1 MRLADFKILFIVLV
15 IIFLCVIGTFSMVN
29 HAYGHEGHGFTHMK
43 GPSGPLIGMRQCPGS
58 MTQLWFHDDNGD
70 GVVDR
75 CSQVFFNHEKIHI
88 KPSTLRDGK
97 CLCWEEE

>member
-1 MRLADFKILFIVLV
+1 MNKILIATMLAILTVT
-15 IIFLCVIGTFSMVN
+15 GTFILVN
-29 HAYGHEGHGFTHMK
+29 YSDGHEGHGFTHMN
-43 GPSGPLIGMRQCPGS
+43 GPSGSLVGMRQCPGS

>member
-1 MRLADFKILFIVLV
+1 MRNPKRINRIIVALLIGLV
-15 IIFLCVIGTFSMVN
+15 IATFN
-29 HAYGHEGHGFTHMK
+29 GAAKGHEGHGFTHMV
-43 GPSGPLIGMRQCPGS
+43 GSSGPLIGMRQCPGS

-75 CSQVFFNHEKIHI
+75 CSQIFFNHEKIHI